1 MVSLLPT
8 LKVISLLNQVFLL
21 LNLNKYLFAMFL
33 NNLIIL
39 IDSLG
44 KNPGLALLWEDEKL
58 RRRENHES
66 SIIEI
71 PQSQGKS
78 YCFTLTNKSRDCKCC
93 ILSECYE

>member
-1 MVSLLPT
+1 
-8 LKVISLLNQVFLL
+8 
-21 LNLNKYLFAMFL
+21 MFL
-33 NNLIIL
+33 NNRIIL

-78 YCFTLTNKSRDCKCC
+78 YYCLILTNHQQTEVEFVDVIDFIFEKCYQQS
-93 ILSECYE
+93 ISKLS